1 MDTGFRSRWL
11 CTFSFALVLGAFL
24 GSPLAHPG
32 APGAPEARSSPGEP
46 VELWFVVKI
55 TGSPV
60 GFASETRMSGADGFR
75 ARSTLR
81 LDMSRMGQPITMLMS
96 SEAVDGED
104 GRTRSLETSL
114 QSSMMEVKTTAI
126 LEGDTVRLRIQ
137 STGFEQT
144 ENIPWEEG
152 AVGAA
157 TADLRVARELRAGS
171 RSFSYRVF
179 DPDRRGF
186 ATMRVQRVDANPEE
200 IDGRTQQPLAF
211 EEYEGDD
218 AVPLSTTW
226 FDEDYLPFRVVFVQ
240 MGMEI
245 VLERVTPEKMKTIDL
260 EPDFDIIRHSTIP
273 CEGFPTDPSAVEDVT
288 LRLKFTRPTW
298 KAEDFSGPNQ
308 QVVGQGEDW
317 LELRLTRQTSQWITV
332 SGDRLSDFLLPDRY
346 IQSEHPE
353 IAAAADSI
361 RAASGAQAGWHLAVE
376 IAKWVNA
383 HVREKDYGRGF
394 ATALEVLR
402 DRSGDCTEHSVLL
415 AALLRAAGIPA
426 RPVVGLA
433 CGQNRLVGHMWVEA
447 YVDYWR
453 TLDALDPDTDPIRIR
468 IRAAEDER
476 AVDERDIVR
485 AYSVVGGMRASVT
498 GFTPRAER

>member
-1 MDTGFRSRWL
+1 
-11 CTFSFALVLGAFL
+11 
-24 GSPLAHPG
+24 
-32 APGAPEARSSPGEP
+32 
-46 VELWFVVKI
+46 
-55 TGSPV
+55 
-60 GFASETRMSGADGFR
+60 
-75 ARSTLR
+75 
-81 LDMSRMGQPITMLMS
+81 
-96 SEAVDGED
+96 
-104 GRTRSLETSL
+104 
-114 QSSMMEVKTTAI
+114 
-126 LEGDTVRLRIQ
+126 
-137 STGFEQT
+137 
-144 ENIPWEEG
+144 
-152 AVGAA
+152 
-157 TADLRVARELRAGS
+157 
-171 RSFSYRVF
+171 
-179 DPDRRGF
+179 
-186 ATMRVQRVDANPEE
+186 VQRVDANPEE
-200 IDGRTQQPLAF
+200 IDGRTQQPVAF

-218 AVPLSTTW
+218 TVPLSTTW

-245 VLERVTPEKMKTIDL
+245 VLERVTPEEMKTIDL
-260 EPDFDIIRHSTIP
+260 EPDFDVIRHSTIP
-273 CEGFPTDPSAVEDVT
+273 CEGFPPEPSAVEDVT
-288 LRLKFTRPTW
+288 LRLEFSRPTW

-308 QVVGQGEDW
+308 QVVEQGEDW
-317 LELRLTRQTSQWITV
+317 LELRLTRQTSQRITV

-361 RAASGAQAGWHLAVE
+361 RAASGAQGGWDLAVE

-476 AVDERDIVR
+476 AVDERSVVR

-498 GFTPRAER
+498 GSTPRAGR

>member
-1 MDTGFRSRWL
+1 MDTGSRSRWL
-11 CTFSFALVLGAFL
+11 CTFPVALLLGVLL
-24 GSPLAHPG
+24 GSPLARPG
-32 APGAPEARSSPGEP
+32 APDAPEVHSSPGEP

-55 TGSPV
+55 AGSPV
-60 GFASETRMSGADGFR
+60 GFASETRMSIADGLR

-96 SEAVDGED
+96 SEAVDDRD
-104 GRTRSLETSL
+104 GRMRSLEIAL
-114 QSSMMEVKTTAI
+114 QSSMMEVRTTAV
-126 LEGDTVRLRIQ
+126 LEGDTVRHRSQ
-137 STGFEQT
+137 SAGFEQT

-152 AVGAA
+152 ALGAA
-157 TADLRVARELRAGS
+157 AADLHVARELRAGS

-186 ATMRVQRVDANPEE
+186 ATMRVQRVDAKPEQ
-200 IDGRTQQPLAF
+200 IDGRAQQPLAF
-211 EEYEGDD
+211 EECEGDD
-218 AVPLSTTW
+218 TVPLSTTW

-245 VLERVTPEKMKTIDL
+245 VLERVTPQEMKTIDL
-260 EPDFDIIRHSTIP
+260 EPDFDVIRHSTIP
-273 CEGFPTDPSAVEDVT
+273 CEGFPLEPSAVEDVT
-288 LRLKFTRPTW
+288 LRLEFSRPTW

-308 QVVGQGEDW
+308 QVVGQGENW
-317 LELRLTRQTSQWITV
+317 LELRLTRQTSQRITV
-332 SGDRLSDFLLPDRY
+332 PGDRLSDFLLPDRY

-353 IAAAADSI
+353 IAAAAESV
-361 RAASGAQAGWHLAVE
+361 RAASGAQGGWDLAVE

-383 HVREKDYGRGF
+383 HVSEKDYGRGF

-415 AALLRAAGIPA
+415 AALLRSAGIPA

-447 YVDYWR
+447 YVDHWR

-485 AYSVVGGMRASVT
+485 AYSVVGGMRASVI
-498 GFTPRAER
+498 GATPRAGR